1 MLPSGR
7 SALFSDT
14 VGFLTDLPPQL
25 IAAFKSTLEEVNHAD
40 LLLHVVD
47 ASSPYRAEQRRT
59 VLDILRD
66 IGVPEQ
72 RLRSRLIEVHNKA
85 DSLPPEA
92 SAEGAEEEEDEE
104 EEEGGKP
111 ARFRASA
118 LTGEGLEAVV
128 REVDRMLS
136 VKAATRDLSEA
147 LDRFGSG
154 LLDRTS
160 ALKKAE

>member
-59 VLDILRD
+59 VLHILRE

-92 SAEGAEEEEDEE
+92 SAEGAEKAEE
-104 EEEGGKP
+104 EEEEEGKP

>member
-92 SAEGAEEEEDEE
+92 SAEGAEEEEE

-118 LTGEGLEAVV
+118 LTGEGLEEVV

>member
-59 VLDILRD
+59 VLHILRD

-92 SAEGAEEEEDEE
+92 SAEGAEEEE

>member
-59 VLDILRD
+59 VLHILRD

-92 SAEGAEEEEDEE
+92 SAEGAEKAEE
-104 EEEGGKP
+104 EEEEEGKP

-147 LDRFGSG
+147 LGRFGSG

>member
-59 VLDILRD
+59 VLHILRD
-66 IGVPEQ
+66 IGVPEH

-92 SAEGAEEEEDEE
+92 SAEGAEEEEE

-128 REVDRMLS
+128 REIDRMLS

>member
-14 VGFLTDLPPQL
+14 VGFLTNLPPQL

-59 VLDILRD
+59 VLHILRD

-92 SAEGAEEEEDEE
+92 SAEGAEKAEE
-104 EEEGGKP
+104 EEEEGKP

-147 LDRFGSG
+147 LGRFGSG

>member
-59 VLDILRD
+59 VLHILRE

-92 SAEGAEEEEDEE
+92 LAEGAEKAEE
-104 EEEGGKP
+104 EEEEEEGKP

-147 LDRFGSG
+147 LGRFGSG

>member
-59 VLDILRD
+59 VLHILRD

-92 SAEGAEEEEDEE
+92 SAEGAEEEED
-104 EEEGGKP
+104 GGKP

-118 LTGEGLEAVV
+118 LTGEGLEEVV

>member
-92 SAEGAEEEEDEE
+92 SAEGAEEEEE

>member
-59 VLDILRD
+59 VLHILRE

-92 SAEGAEEEEDEE
+92 SAEGAEKAEEEE
-104 EEEGGKP
+104 EEEGKP
-111 ARFRASA
+111 ARFGPRLGPRGGGPGGRPDAFRQGRHPRPVRGARPLRVRAPRPHLGA
-118 LTGEGLEAVV
+118 EEGGV
-128 REVDRMLS
+128 
-136 VKAATRDLSEA
+136 SE
-147 LDRFGSG
+147 
-154 LLDRTS
+154 
-160 ALKKAE
+160 

>member
-59 VLDILRD
+59 VLHILRD
-66 IGVPEQ
+66 IGVPEH

-92 SAEGAEEEEDEE
+92 LAEGAEKAEE
-104 EEEGGKP
+104 EEEEGKP

-128 REVDRMLS
+128 REIDRMLS

>member
-47 ASSPYRAEQRRT
+47 ASSPYRTEQRRT
-59 VLDILRD
+59 VLHILRE

-92 SAEGAEEEEDEE
+92 SAEGAEKAEE
-104 EEEGGKP
+104 EEEEEGKP

-147 LDRFGSG
+147 LGRFGSG

>member
-47 ASSPYRAEQRRT
+47 ASSPYRTEQRRT
-59 VLDILRD
+59 VLHILRE

-92 SAEGAEEEEDEE
+92 SAEGAEEEED

-147 LDRFGSG
+147 LGRFGSG